1 MFDVAGNGENDLLRK
16 APFVSG
22 SAAGGLG
29 PLAIR
34 KLSLQQLLR
43 RRCYNLTAGDL
54 GFCNVSRSNMEP
66 TSHGAVSLKLSDHI
80 EIQSYYVSICN
91 IQMDIAVFL

>member
-1 MFDVAGNGENDLLRK
+1 MRVLAAGSGLLWK
-16 APFVSG
+16 FVSG

-34 KLSLQQLLR
+34 QLSLQLLLR
-43 RRCYNLTAGDL
+43 RSCYNFTVGDVC
-54 GFCNVSRSNMEP
+54 FCNVSRSNMEP

-80 EIQSYYVSICN
+80 EIQSYDVSI
-91 IQMDIAVFL
+91 I